1 MKLIRRQRQD
11 RGLTQSRGGGLAQFI
26 DLNRI
31 RSEIDRLLQDPFSA
45 LTQGT
50 SFFEGFTPAL
60 DTRISAEMDQGVLK
74 LHLPKSE
81 KAKPK
86 RIDVK
91 VA

>member
-1 MKLIRRQRQD
+1 MKLLRRQRQD
-11 RGLTQSRGGGLAQFI
+11 RGLTQSRGGGLAQFS

-31 RSEIDRLLQDPFSA
+31 RGEIDRLLQDPFSA
-45 LTQGT
+45 LPQGT
-50 SFFEGFTPAL
+50 SFFEGWTPAL
-60 DTRISAEMDQGVLK
+60 DIYGVLK